1 MQIKLHDKMK
11 RPTDC
16 GLIIKDADSNF
27 RPGIVG
33 NEFLSK
39 SELTIDWLAPV
50 LLHFSQERWTF
61 WKDVLNIHI
70 IFILE
75 STILFSFVKI
85 HFMAAEGPLLLWA
98 LIPL

>member
-27 RPGIVG
+27 RPGIEG
-33 NEFLSK
+33 NKLLSQ

-50 LLHFSQERWTF
+50 LVCFSQER
-61 WKDVLNIHI
+61 
-70 IFILE
+70 
-75 STILFSFVKI
+75 
-85 HFMAAEGPLLLWA
+85 
-98 LIPL
+98 